1 MSCFCLHVRA
11 LDNTSTYVIGFSASI
26 GRDQR
31 VSHWPRTRLPKLY
44 PSISQASADH
54 INIALYSTGIAH
66 EHLLHPGV
74 VGDALHVGKMSIHA
88 LPETAVRAIGASQ
101 VLTDPSAVVKELVDN
116 ALDARATSIAVEIHA
131 NTLDMIQVRDNGHGI
146 PPQDRPLVARRYCTS
161 KLTDAD
167 DLASIGGSSLGF
179 RGEALTSA
187 AEMSGGMT
195 ITTRV
200 EGEQVATSLKIN
212 QQGEVMAQERASTAI
227 GTTVRITDFIKT
239 NPVRRQVA
247 LKHTEQCLKRVKH
260 LLQSFAFARPHVRFA
275 LKVLKAKNDKGN
287 WMYAPKAG
295 GNAEDAAFKIVGAA
309 CASQCTWSVIEQDG
323 FTLQAF
329 LPKSDATAEKVSNT
343 GAFISVDRRPLTISR
358 GLPKQIVKAFREA
371 LRKADP
377 RFEGIK
383 DPFLFLE
390 ITCSEQSYDP
400 NIEPAKDDVLFEDPD
415 RVMGAARKIFA
426 TVYAA
431 ESLPV
436 PSEPA
441 AAIVDDEDDFATSV
455 QREWPQTREQSHAGE
470 DQNNATETIESL
482 IPGILR
488 GAEDLPEPI
497 SRRAFR
503 TNMYGCDEED
513 LDAMELRPST
523 GRTEAD
529 FEELRQASKDVSISN
544 PWVMAK
550 LNASN
555 KQSADARLDISPTAL
570 PSGRHM
576 APRDDQ
582 ISVLDDSATLPT
594 PRPSSPTSP
603 AHAFHPSDHVPDLR
617 LARDGRVIAP
627 LFSSSQGHHTP
638 GRPSMADGATVTP
651 SPSQQRVRP
660 DYNYGVTPLTD
671 PPQGTPLSAIPQTR
685 GRGKAAQGGRANIN
699 RPFVSPVVNSSREK
713 VWFDHLEGIE
723 ERGRD
728 RPRRRNNDTTPT
740 QLVRRGEVEDL
751 PRPMTPPPRNRDIRD
766 FVASVDLTGDTAT
779 ASNPRKSTDRRPAS
793 VVATTEDEDENGTNN
808 YGAISGRGF
817 VPASELAALEARV
830 GSITKPMAP
839 PPPKR
844 LKTGN
849 RVLRQISGNA
859 LPAAEEEPE
868 SDREY
873 RPETTTTTSTR
884 RKSLAKLQRT
894 KSSRLPLERTPVG
907 KGTHNLETKLCTTPA
922 DIAKLG
928 SGIDLDYSL
937 LRWNEPAIE
946 AYDVFAE
953 VQSQEDDLKVISDK
967 LGELLINKVSDGE
980 MVQDLGE
987 LVKTALSTHM
997 EAMAAEME
1005 EVSPSQE
1012 MLDDAE

>member
-1 MSCFCLHVRA
+1 
-11 LDNTSTYVIGFSASI
+11 
-26 GRDQR
+26 
-31 VSHWPRTRLPKLY
+31 
-44 PSISQASADH
+44 
-54 INIALYSTGIAH
+54 
-66 EHLLHPGV
+66 
-74 VGDALHVGKMSIHA
+74 
-88 LPETAVRAIGASQ
+88 
-101 VLTDPSAVVKELVDN
+101 
-116 ALDARATSIAVEIHA
+116 
-131 NTLDMIQVRDNGHGI
+131 
-146 PPQDRPLVARRYCTS
+146 
-161 KLTDAD
+161 
-167 DLASIGGSSLGF
+167 
-179 RGEALTSA
+179 
-187 AEMSGGMT
+187 
-195 ITTRV
+195 
-200 EGEQVATSLKIN
+200 
-212 QQGEVMAQERASTAI
+212 
-227 GTTVRITDFIKT
+227 
-239 NPVRRQVA
+239 
-247 LKHTEQCLKRVKH
+247 
-260 LLQSFAFARPHVRFA
+260 LQSFAFARPQVRFA

-287 WMYAPKAG
+287 WMYAPKQG

-323 FTLQAF
+323 FTLQSF
-329 LPKSDATAEKVSNT
+329 LPKSDAIAEKVSNI

-358 GLPKQIVKAFREA
+358 GLAKQIVKAFREA

-390 ITCSEQSYDP
+390 ITCPEQSYDP

-415 RVMGAARKIFA
+415 RVMEAARKLFA
-426 TVYAA
+426 AVYAA
-431 ESLPV
+431 VSLPV
-436 PSEPA
+436 PSEPTVP
-441 AAIVDDEDDFATSV
+441 IIDDEDDFATSL
-455 QREWPQTREQSHAGE
+455 QREWPQTHEQPHEQPHADE
-470 DQNNATETIESL
+470 DQNDATETIEAL
-482 IPGILR
+482 NPGDIR
-488 GAEDLPEPI
+488 SAEDLPEPI

-529 FEELRQASKDVSISN
+529 FEELRQARKDVSISN

-550 LNASN
+550 LNVSN
-555 KQSADARLDISPTAL
+555 KQSADARPDISSTAM
-570 PSGRHM
+570 PSGRHFV
-576 APRDDQ
+576 PRDDQ
-582 ISVLDDSATLPT
+582 PSILDDFATLPT

-638 GRPSMADGATVTP
+638 GRPSMVDVPIVTP
-651 SPSQQRVRP
+651 SSSQQRVRP
-660 DYNYGVTPLTD
+660 DYNYGVTPLAD
-671 PPQGTPLSAIPQTR
+671 PPQGTPLSAIPQAS
-685 GRGKAAQGGRANIN
+685 GRNKAAAGGRSNIN
-699 RPFVSPVVNSSREK
+699 RPFVSPVVASSKEK
-713 VWFDHLEGIE
+713 LWFDHLEGIE
-723 ERGRD
+723 ERGRE

-740 QLVRRGEVEDL
+740 QLVRQGEGEDL
-751 PRPMTPPPRNRDIRD
+751 PLPMTPPPRNRDIRD
-766 FVASVDLTGDTAT
+766 FVASVDLTGDSAT
-779 ASNPRKSTDRRPAS
+779 ASNPRKSTDRRPAP
-793 VVATTEDEDENGTNN
+793 VVATTDDQDEHGPNN

-817 VPASELAALEARV
+817 MPASELAALEARI

-859 LPAAEEEPE
+859 PPTAEEEEPE

-873 RPETTTTTSTR
+873 RPETTTTATTTTR
-884 RKSLAKLQRT
+884 RKSSAKLQRT
-894 KSSRLPLERTPVG
+894 KSSRLPLERTPAG
-907 KGTHNLETKLCTTPA
+907 KGTHNLETKMCTSLS
-922 DIAKLG
+922 DIAKLE

-953 VQSQEDDLKVISDK
+953 VQSQEDIRAISDK

-987 LVKTALSTHM
+987 LVKSALSAHVETM
-997 EAMAAEME
+997 TADME
-1005 EVSPSQE
+1005 EITPSQE

>member
-1 MSCFCLHVRA
+1 MLEQHIDLRHRVFGFIWPRSTRRLERDFLNCIRTSAKHLQS
-11 LDNTSTYVIGFSASI
+11 TST
-26 GRDQR
+26 
-31 VSHWPRTRLPKLY
+31 SHF
-44 PSISQASADH
+44 IS
-54 INIALYSTGIAH
+54 TCIAH
-66 EHLLHPGV
+66 VHLLHLRLVDGS
-74 VGDALHVGKMSIHA
+74 LHTSTMSIHA

-131 NTLDMIQVRDNGHGI
+131 NTLDVIQVRDNGHGI

-195 ITTRV
+195 VTTRV
-200 EGEQVATSLKIN
+200 EGEEVATLLKIN
-212 QQGEVMAQERASTAI
+212 QQGEVVAQERASTAI
-227 GTTVRITDFIKT
+227 GTTVKITDFIKT

-260 LLQSFAFARPHVRFA
+260 LLQSFAFARSHVRFA

-309 CASQCTWSVIEQDG
+309 CASQCTWSVIEHNG
-323 FTLQAF
+323 FSLQAF
-329 LPKSDATAEKVSNT
+329 LPKSDAIAEKVSNV

-358 GLPKQIVKAFREA
+358 GLSKQIVKAFREA

-390 ITCSEQSYDP
+390 ITCPEQSYDP

-415 RVMGAARKIFA
+415 RVMEAARKLFA
-426 TVYAA
+426 AVYAS
-431 ESLPV
+431 EPPPV
-436 PSEPA
+436 PFEPTA
-441 AAIVDDEDDFATSV
+441 PIVEDEDDFVTSL
-455 QREWPQTREQSHAGE
+455 QKEWPQTLEQPHVGE
-470 DQNNATETIESL
+470 DQNIATETIETL
-482 IPGILR
+482 IPGIVQS
-488 GAEDLPEPI
+488 AEDLPEPT

-513 LDAMELRPST
+513 LDAMKLRPST

-529 FEELRQASKDVSISN
+529 FEELRQARKDVSISN

-555 KQSADARLDISPTAL
+555 KQSADARLDISSSTL
-570 PSGRHM
+570 PSDRYQV
-576 APRDDQ
+576 PRDNQ
-582 ISVLDDSATLPT
+582 TSLLDGSATLLT

-627 LFSSSQGHHTP
+627 LFSPSQGHHAP
-638 GRPSMADGATVTP
+638 ARPSMADGPIVTP

-671 PPQGTPLSAIPQTR
+671 PPQGTPLSAIPQAR
-685 GRGKAAQGGRANIN
+685 GRRKAASDGRPNVN
-699 RPFVSPVVNSSREK
+699 RPFVSPVVNSSKEK

-723 ERGRD
+723 ERGRE
-728 RPRRRNNDTTPT
+728 RPRRRNNDTAPS
-740 QLVRRGEVEDL
+740 QLVRQGEMEDL
-751 PRPMTPPPRNRDIRD
+751 PRPVTPPPRNRDIRD
-766 FVASVDLTGDTAT
+766 FVASVDLTGDTAV
-779 ASNPRKSTDRRPAS
+779 ASNRRKSTNRRPAS
-793 VVATTEDEDENGTNN
+793 VVATTEDQDENTSNN

-817 VPASELAALEARV
+817 MPASELAALEARV
-830 GSITKPMAP
+830 GSIAKPMAP

-859 LPAAEEEPE
+859 PPAVEEEATE

-873 RPETTTTTSTR
+873 RPETTTTTTTR
-884 RKSLAKLQRT
+884 RKSSAKLQRT
-894 KSSRLPLERTPVG
+894 KPSRLPLERTPAG
-907 KGTHNLETKLCTTPA
+907 KGTHNLTTSVCTSLE
-922 DIAKLG
+922 DIAKLE
-928 SGIDLDYSL
+928 SAIDLDCSL

-953 VQSQEDDLKVISDK
+953 VQSQEDLRAISDK

-987 LVKTALSTHM
+987 LVETALSTHV
-997 EAMAAEME
+997 ERMAAELE
-1005 EVSPSQE
+1005 EVTPSQE
-1012 MLDDAE
+1012 MLDEVLSSQG

>member
-1 MSCFCLHVRA
+1 
-11 LDNTSTYVIGFSASI
+11 
-26 GRDQR
+26 
-31 VSHWPRTRLPKLY
+31 
-44 PSISQASADH
+44 
-54 INIALYSTGIAH
+54 
-66 EHLLHPGV
+66 
-74 VGDALHVGKMSIHA
+74 MSIQA

-131 NTLDMIQVRDNGHGI
+131 NTLDVIQVRDNGHGI

-195 ITTRV
+195 VTTRV

-227 GTTVRITDFIKT
+227 GTTVKITEFIKT

-275 LKVLKAKNDKGN
+275 LKVLKGKNDKGN

-309 CASQCTWSVIEQDG
+309 CASQCTWSVIEQNG

-329 LPKSDATAEKVSNT
+329 LPKPDAIAEKVSNI
-343 GAFISVDRRPLTISR
+343 GAFVSVDRRPLTISR
-358 GLPKQIVKAFREA
+358 GLSKQIVKAFREA
-371 LRKADP
+371 LKRADP

-390 ITCSEQSYDP
+390 IACPEQSYDP

-415 RVMGAARKIFA
+415 RVMEVARKLFA
-426 TVYAA
+426 AVYAVEA
-431 ESLPV
+431 PPV
-436 PSEPA
+436 PPSEPT
-441 AAIVDDEDDFATSV
+441 AAIIGDEDDFATSP
-455 QREWPQTREQSHAGE
+455 QREWPQILEQPHVGE
-470 DQNNATETIESL
+470 DQNNAIETIETL
-482 IPGILR
+482 TPGVPEILPRPIP
-488 GAEDLPEPI
+488 P
-497 SRRAFR
+497 RAFR

-513 LDAMELRPST
+513 VDAMDPRPST

-529 FEELRQASKDVSISN
+529 FEELRQARKDVSISN

-555 KQSADARLDISPTAL
+555 KQSHDPYPKVISSTPL
-570 PSGRHM
+570 PSDRHNV
-576 APRDDQ
+576 PRDDQ
-582 ISVLDDSATLPT
+582 TSVLDGSVTLPT

-603 AHAFHPSDHVPDLR
+603 AHAFHPSDHVPDVR
-617 LARDGRVIAP
+617 LAKDGRVIAP
-627 LFSSSQGHHTP
+627 SFSSSQGHHTP
-638 GRPSMADGATVTP
+638 GRPSMADGPIVTP
-651 SPSQQRVRP
+651 SSSQQRPRP

-671 PPQGTPLSAIPQTR
+671 PPQGTSLSAIPHAK
-685 GRGKAAQGGRANIN
+685 GRSKAASDGRSNVN
-699 RPFVSPVVNSSREK
+699 RPFVSPVVNTPKEK

-723 ERGRD
+723 ERGRQ
-728 RPRRRNNDTTPT
+728 RPRRRNNESTPT
-740 QLVRRGEVEDL
+740 DL
-751 PRPMTPPPRNRDIRD
+751 PRPMTTPPHNRDIRD
-766 FVASVDLTGDTAT
+766 FVASVDLTGDTGTVST
-779 ASNPRKSTDRRPAS
+779 ARKSTYRRPES
-793 VVATTEDEDENGTNN
+793 VVATTEDQDENSSNN

-817 VPASELAALEARV
+817 MPASELAALEARV

-839 PPPKR
+839 PPKR

-859 LPAAEEEPE
+859 PPAAEESSE

-873 RPETTTTTSTR
+873 RPETTTTTVAR
-884 RKSLAKLQRT
+884 RKSSAKLQRT
-894 KSSRLPLERTPVG
+894 KSSRLPLERTPAG
-907 KGTHNLETKLCTTPA
+907 KGTHNLAAEVRTSPA
-922 DIAKLG
+922 DIAKLE
-928 SGIDLDYSL
+928 STIDSDYSL
-937 LRWNEPAIE
+937 LRWNEPAFE

-953 VQSQEDDLKVISDK
+953 ARSQEDLRAIKDK
-967 LGELLINKVSDGE
+967 LSELLINKVSDGE
-980 MVQDLGE
+980 MVQDLGA
-987 LVKTALSTHM
+987 LVETALSTHM
-997 EAMAAEME
+997 ESMAADIE
-1005 EVSPSQE
+1005 EVTPSQE
-1012 MLDDAE
+1012 MLDDVQ